1 MLLGFYLVGRSSHA
15 LATLWLAIASL
26 FFYGWWDVRYVA
38 LLLAS
43 IAFNYFAGA
52 LIARARHPRAGG
64 TQGFQAPRP
73 CWPLPSPPTWAC
85 SRITST
91 RTSSSTTSTS
101 SPGLTSRWPP

>member
-43 IAFNYFAGA
+43 IVFNYFAGA
-52 LIARARHPRAGG
+52 LIARGGSAG
-64 TQGFQAPRP
+64 APAD
-73 CWPLPSPPTWAC
+73 LVKQ
-85 SRITST
+85 
-91 RTSSSTTSTS
+91 
-101 SPGLTSRWPP
+101 LLKRWPA

>member
-43 IAFNYFAGA
+43 IVFNYFAGA
-52 LIARARHPRAGG
+52 LIARARRMHDLPNRGLEHG
-64 TQGFQAPRP
+64 RSVLDTM
-73 CWPLPSPPTWAC
+73 PLSPI
-85 SRITST
+85 R
-91 RTSSSTTSTS
+91 
-101 SPGLTSRWPP
+101 SPQDCRQWMSNETSRKPR